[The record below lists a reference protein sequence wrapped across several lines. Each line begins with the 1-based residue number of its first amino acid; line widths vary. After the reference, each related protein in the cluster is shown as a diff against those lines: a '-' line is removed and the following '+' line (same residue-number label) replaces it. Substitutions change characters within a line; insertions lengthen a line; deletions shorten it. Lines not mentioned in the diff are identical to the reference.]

1 MSKLDVRDRLKENP
15 FEYQMTKANKMMIF
29 VQNKMIV
36 TLSEKQALKLNAKL
50 EVADEFNQQLLLAK
64 ATGHYKHG
72 NEKNK

>member
-29 VQNKMIV
+29 VQNKMIM
-36 TLSEKQALKLNAKL
+36 TLGEKQALKLNAKL

>member
-29 VQNKMIV
+29 VQNKMIM